1 MDYKKTT
8 AARTT
13 ISRDIEELA
22 SKFNGNIY
30 ELIAILKKRTNQIGV
45 EIKEEL
51 LAKLDEF
58 ATHSDTL
65 EEVFENQ
72 EQTEISRFYERLPKP
87 TLIAI
92 QELLDDQIYV
102 REKVKKESN
111 GEIVTEMY
119 YSMQLGGKP
128 PQLVDQVREGV
139 VDIVWTVAGYTPGR
153 FPRLEAFELPFLP
166 TKSVIT
172 SQTLNLYS
180 FT

>member
-1 MDYKKTT
+1 MDYKKTN

-13 ISRDIEELA
+13 VSRDLQDLA
-22 SKFNGNIY
+22 DSVGGNVY
-30 ELIAILKKRTNQIGV
+30 ELISILKQRSSQIGV

-102 REKVKKESN
+102 REKVKKESLDLN
-111 GEIVTEMY
+111 TEDSLIDLTDESQEVIDDETSDSSAM
-119 YSMQLGGKP
+119 
-128 PQLVDQVREGV
+128 
-139 VDIVWTVAGYTPGR
+139 
-153 FPRLEAFELPFLP
+153 
-166 TKSVIT
+166 KSEEV
-172 SQTLNLYS
+172 NK
-180 FT
+180 

>member
-1 MDYKKTT
+1 MDYKKTN

-13 ISRDIEELA
+13 VSRDLQDLA
-22 SKFNGNIY
+22 DSVGGNVY
-30 ELIAILKKRTNQIGV
+30 ELISILKQRSSQIGV

-102 REKVKKESN
+102 REKVKKESLN
-111 GEIVTEMY
+111 LDTED
-119 YSMQLGGKP
+119 SLIDLSDESQ
-128 PQLVDQVREGV
+128 EV
-139 VDIVWTVAGYTPGR
+139 VDDETSNSSAM
-153 FPRLEAFELPFLP
+153 
-166 TKSVIT
+166 KSEEV
-172 SQTLNLYS
+172 NK
-180 FT
+180 

>member
-1 MDYKKTT
+1 MDYKKTN

-13 ISRDIEELA
+13 VSRDLQDLA
-22 SKFNGNIY
+22 DSVGGNVY
-30 ELIAILKKRTNQIGV
+30 ELISILKQRSSQIGV

-102 REKVKKESN
+102 REKVKKESLDLN
-111 GEIVTEMY
+111 AEDSLIDLSDESQEVIDDE
-119 YSMQLGGKP
+119 
-128 PQLVDQVREGV
+128 
-139 VDIVWTVAGYTPGR
+139 TPNSS
-153 FPRLEAFELPFLP
+153 AM
-166 TKSVIT
+166 KSEEV
-172 SQTLNLYS
+172 NK
-180 FT
+180 

>member
-1 MDYKKTT
+1 MDYKKTN

-13 ISRDIEELA
+13 ISRDLQDLA
-22 SKFNGNIY
+22 DSVGGNVY
-30 ELIAILKKRTNQIGV
+30 ELISILKQRSSQIGV

-102 REKVKKESN
+102 REKVKKESLDLN
-111 GEIVTEMY
+111 TEDSLIDLSDENQEVIDDETSNSSAM
-119 YSMQLGGKP
+119 
-128 PQLVDQVREGV
+128 
-139 VDIVWTVAGYTPGR
+139 
-153 FPRLEAFELPFLP
+153 
-166 TKSVIT
+166 KSEEV
-172 SQTLNLYS
+172 NK
-180 FT
+180 

>member
-58 ATHSDTL
+58 ATPSDTL

-92 QELLDDQIYV
+92 QEILEDQIYT
-102 REKVKKESN
+102 REVVKEE
-111 GEIVTEMY
+111 EIKLDQDLQLEEDITIEDTKDSQISENKNTEN
-119 YSMQLGGKP
+119 SKDLK
-128 PQLVDQVREGV
+128 
-139 VDIVWTVAGYTPGR
+139 
-153 FPRLEAFELPFLP
+153 
-166 TKSVIT
+166 
-172 SQTLNLYS
+172 
-180 FT
+180 

>member
-1 MDYKKTT
+1 MDYKKTN

-13 ISRDIEELA
+13 VSRDLQDLA
-22 SKFNGNIY
+22 DSVGGNVY
-30 ELIAILKKRTNQIGV
+30 ELISILKQRSSQIGV

-92 QELLDDQIYV
+92 QELLDDRNIADAK
-102 REKVKKESN
+102 RE
-111 GEIVTEMY
+111 
-119 YSMQLGGKP
+119 
-128 PQLVDQVREGV
+128 
-139 VDIVWTVAGYTPGR
+139 
-153 FPRLEAFELPFLP
+153 LEYLRQELQF
-166 TKSVIT
+166 K
-172 SQTLNLYS
+172 NRR
-180 FT
+180 

>member
-58 ATHSDTL
+58 ATPSDTL

-92 QELLDDQIYV
+92 QEILEDQIYTREELKEEEIKLEQDV
-102 REKVKKESN
+102 VLEEKVN
-111 GEIVTEMY
+111 
-119 YSMQLGGKP
+119 
-128 PQLVDQVREGV
+128 
-139 VDIVWTVAGYTPGR
+139 
-153 FPRLEAFELPFLP
+153 LEASNEPQISSNENTENSKDL
-166 TKSVIT
+166 K
-172 SQTLNLYS
+172 
-180 FT
+180 